1 MFNNL
6 RGRDASSSAKTFEGG
21 LYLCSKLLGKRYAF
35 GVSPLAY
42 AVMACACHPRGGI
55 EQRVAVRPFCVRIV
69 QGSKSTFY
77 GRINEA
83 RNNEFTANRRNFR
96 ETTQRCI
103 KSNQEN
109 GAFVGKDSRAQ
120 IFPRLYPFARLK
132 DQTGQQHPP
141 PAIPKRPYPIIR
153 TRPHKTATA

>member
-1 MFNNL
+1 MIFVKFSLKNFVVSRKNLNFAVFNNL

-42 AVMACACHPRGGI
+42 AVMACACHPRRGI

-69 QGSKSTFY
+69 QCSKSTFY

-96 ETTQRCI
+96 
-103 KSNQEN
+103 
-109 GAFVGKDSRAQ
+109 
-120 IFPRLYPFARLK
+120 
-132 DQTGQQHPP
+132 
-141 PAIPKRPYPIIR
+141 
-153 TRPHKTATA
+153 